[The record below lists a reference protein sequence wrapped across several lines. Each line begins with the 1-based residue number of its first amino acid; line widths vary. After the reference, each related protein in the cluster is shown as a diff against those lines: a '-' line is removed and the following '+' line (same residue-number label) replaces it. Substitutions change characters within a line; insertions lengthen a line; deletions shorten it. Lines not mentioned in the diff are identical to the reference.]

1 MLRVCTSCNTRSYK
15 SYSATSSV
23 ICNAQIVYS
32 SNRAAMYVCHRATVL
47 PEKEF
52 ALILVGSIPLT
63 SSGTIFSCNFTLELK
78 RSAALLVHPMQKSTE
93 DSKLPLISV
102 THTFSPKTRI
112 ILQINKLNNYNRNT
126 KAFSKCSILEV
137 LKYLLLK
144 LDWSSQGTFLK
155 KFKKIIICITIAP
168 GNLVTNRTLLYKH

>member
-1 MLRVCTSCNTRSYK
+1 
-15 SYSATSSV
+15 
-23 ICNAQIVYS
+23 
-32 SNRAAMYVCHRATVL
+32 
-47 PEKEF
+47 
-52 ALILVGSIPLT
+52 
-63 SSGTIFSCNFTLELK
+63 
-78 RSAALLVHPMQKSTE
+78 MQKSTE

-102 THTFSPKTRI
+102 THTFPPKTRI

-144 LDWSSQGTFLK
+144 LDGSSQGTFLK
-155 KFKKIIICITIAP
+155 KIKKIICITIAP